1 MPWMYYYFANKFN
14 IKEVFFILDRIVGYD
29 STEILA
35 ILSAALF

>member
-1 MPWMYYYFANKFN
+1 MPWMFYAFAQNFN
-14 IKEVFFILDRIVGYD
+14 IKEVFFILDRIIGYD